1 MSSEVSRHYCFILV
15 MFALVPSVLLL
26 CLVCVVLACWRCY
39 FGVHYTI
46 TTVFPL
52 LFWCCCCYF
61 GVVIVV
67 ASTTTK
73 QLPMRHADAV
83 AFRNVHNKHAIAI
96 AIAIDM
102 DIDIDIVIDIVVV

>member
-1 MSSEVSRHYCFILV
+1 VCITQSQRCFH
-15 MFALVPSVLLL
+15 
-26 CLVCVVLACWRCY
+26 CY
-39 FGVHYTI
+39 FGVAAVI
-46 TTVFPL
+46 LVL
-52 LFWCCCCYF
+52 LLWW
-61 GVVIVV
+61 

>member
-1 MSSEVSRHYCFILV
+1 M
-15 MFALVPSVLLL
+15 
-26 CLVCVVLACWRCY
+26 
-39 FGVHYTI
+39 
-46 TTVFPL
+46 
-52 LFWCCCCYF
+52 
-61 GVVIVV
+61 V

-83 AFRNVHNKHAIAI
+83 AFRNVNDKHAIAI